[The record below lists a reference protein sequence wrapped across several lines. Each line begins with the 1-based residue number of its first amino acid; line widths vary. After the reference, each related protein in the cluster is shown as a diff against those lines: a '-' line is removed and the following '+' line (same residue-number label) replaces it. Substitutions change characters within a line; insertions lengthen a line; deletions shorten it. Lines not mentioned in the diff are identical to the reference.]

1 MLTPYRSPARPP
13 RDIISAAFV
22 RALCRALPWI
32 GLVLGVLGPLA
43 SCSPE
48 DSQRLRLATLSFVTL
63 TGVLGIRLAGAPPR
77 HAAFARQS
85 LAGVF
90 AMHSVAGFISACLL
104 YGHYD
109 ARDKALPPVR
119 YVASRA
125 QRLHL
130 PHGTY
135 VRVGDVRV
143 KIIGGAT
150 LLVHGAVVRCLPTS
164 GPIDENVMYTPDCEP
179 EAR

>member
-13 RDIISAAFV
+13 RDLISGAFL
-22 RALCRALPWI
+22 RELCCALPWI
-32 GLVLGVLGPLA
+32 GLALGILGPLA

-48 DSQRLRLATLSFVTL
+48 DSQYMRLVVINLVVLTGALGIWLAREPRVFSRLRLA
-63 TGVLGIRLAGAPPR
+63 GM
-77 HAAFARQS
+77 
-85 LAGVF
+85 F
-90 AMHSVAGFISACLL
+90 AMHSVAGFISASLL

-109 ARDKALPPVR
+109 ARDKPLPPVR

-143 KIIGGAT
+143 KILGGAT
-150 LLVHGAVVRCLPTS
+150 LLVHGVAVRCMPPY
-164 GPIDENVMYTPDCEP
+164 GPLEENVMYTPDCEP